1 MPSANSGTLASM
13 SPRFLLPAMLVLALA
28 AAPRA
33 HAQQLPS
40 APTPQPSSPIVDAP
54 SPQPEKR
61 VAPSRAVSLS
71 PPPPSN
77 VPGFA
82 AYESCTFS
90 DGLAVVGRTPL
101 NGGVTL
107 RDAETSHG
115 TVAVQLEAGERVLFA
130 YPGQDLFANVRLEKL
145 PAKDFLNQKRT
156 LIEDF
161 NHTLAQ
167 SPQGARN
174 YSLPARMRGF
184 EIYGL
189 DRVELSGSVLGIYL
203 FLDDLNR
210 IATTVWFLNQPNA
223 TRPFQTI
230 DQYARLRDA
239 FLKTYTACIRTHQG
253 VLVTQ

>member
-1 MPSANSGTLASM
+1 MDLRSRLA
-13 SPRFLLPAMLVLALA
+13 PALVLALA
-28 AAPRA
+28 CVAGPEVR
-33 HAQQLPS
+33 AQQLPA
-40 APTPQPSSPIVDAP
+40 APTPQSTSPIVDAP
-54 SPQPEKR
+54 APQPNR
-61 VAPSRAVSLS
+61 QPDLPAAPSSAARTSARLP
-71 PPPPSN
+71 PPPPSII
-77 VPGFA
+77 PGFA
-82 AYESCTFS
+82 AYESCGFP
-90 DGLAVVGRTPL
+90 DRLAVVGRTPL

-145 PAKDFLNQKRT
+145 PTKDFLNQKRT

-167 SPQGARN
+167 SPLGVRN

-189 DRVELSGSVLGIYL
+189 DRVELSGSVLGIYV
-203 FLDDLNR
+203 FFDDLNR
-210 IATTVWFLNQPNA
+210 IATTVWFLNQDNV

-253 VLVTQ
+253 VLVLP

>member
-1 MPSANSGTLASM
+1 MTLRIRLLAALGIALASNTGT
-13 SPRFLLPAMLVLALA
+13 RPA
-28 AAPRA
+28 R
-33 HAQQLPS
+33 AQQLPA
-40 APTPQPSSPIVDAP
+40 APTPQPASPIVDAP
-54 SPQPEKR
+54 APQPERPAAPLRVTPLSPQP
-61 VAPSRAVSLS
+61 PST
-71 PPPPSN
+71 
-77 VPGFA
+77 VPGFP
-82 AYESCTFS
+82 AYESCAFP
-90 DGLAVVGRTPL
+90 DRLAVVGRTPL

-156 LIEDF
+156 LVEDF

-189 DRVELSGSVLGIYL
+189 DRTELSGSVLGIYL
-203 FLDDLNR
+203 FIDDLNR
-210 IATTVWFLNQPNA
+210 IATTVWFLNQDTT

-230 DQYARLRDA
+230 DQYIRLRDA

>member
-1 MPSANSGTLASM
+1 MPSPNSGTLASM
-13 SPRFLLPAMLVLALA
+13 SPRLLLFALLALA

-33 HAQQLPS
+33 RAQQLPAAPTPQPAAPIVD
-40 APTPQPSSPIVDAP
+40 APTPQPS
-54 SPQPEKR
+54 
-61 VAPSRAVSLS
+61 VSVPPVKARSLA
-71 PPPPSN
+71 PPPPSD

-82 AYESCTFS
+82 AYESCAFP
-90 DGLAVVGRTPL
+90 DRLAVVGRTPL

-156 LIEDF
+156 LVEDF

-189 DRVELSGSVLGIYL
+189 DRTELSGAVLGIYL
-203 FLDDLNR
+203 FIDDLNR
-210 IATTVWFLNQPNA
+210 IATTVWFLNQDTT

-230 DQYARLRDA
+230 DQYIRLRDA

>member
-1 MPSANSGTLASM
+1 MTLRIRLLAALGIALASNTGT
-13 SPRFLLPAMLVLALA
+13 RPA
-28 AAPRA
+28 R
-33 HAQQLPS
+33 AQQLPA
-40 APTPQPSSPIVDAP
+40 APTPQPASPIVDAP
-54 SPQPEKR
+54 APQPERPAAPIRVTPLSPQP
-61 VAPSRAVSLS
+61 PST
-71 PPPPSN
+71 
-77 VPGFA
+77 VPGFP
-82 AYESCTFS
+82 AYESCAFP
-90 DGLAVVGRTPL
+90 DRLAVVGRTPL

-156 LIEDF
+156 LVEDF

-189 DRVELSGSVLGIYL
+189 DRTELSGAVLGIYL
-203 FLDDLNR
+203 FIDDLNR
-210 IATTVWFLNQPNA
+210 IATTVWFLNQDTT

-230 DQYARLRDA
+230 DQYIRLRDA